1 MHNRHHQ
8 QAPNNRSQTPPT
20 TFEQWTEESLTGLK
34 NIELKAILADL
45 GLKKSGNKDVLDDR
59 ILGREVVDVATTKKQ
74 EESLKGLK
82 NIELKAILADLG
94 LKKSGNKNVLVD
106 RILGR
111 EKLF

>member
-1 MHNRHHQ
+1 MHNIDRNGSSVEAAQ
-8 QAPNNRSQTPPT
+8 PPSPDAQPPPSTQIQSPNNRSQTPPT
-20 TFEQWTEESLTGLK
+20 TFEQWT
-34 NIELKAILADL
+34 
-45 GLKKSGNKDVLDDR
+45 
-59 ILGREVVDVATTKKQ
+59 

-111 EKLF
+111 EVVDVATKKKEPKWRNRQGASNASEDAI

>member
-1 MHNRHHQ
+1 MHNIDRNGSSVEAAQ
-8 QAPNNRSQTPPT
+8 PPSPDAQPPPSTQIQSPNNRSQTPPT
-20 TFEQWTEESLTGLK
+20 TFEQWT
-34 NIELKAILADL
+34 
-45 GLKKSGNKDVLDDR
+45 
-59 ILGREVVDVATTKKQ
+59 

-111 EKLF
+111 EVVLMLRQRRRSQSGGIARREQC